1 MLRALSVNGF
11 PSLWAG
17 RLDLRYFDFPNRRSC
32 PGCSTRW
39 SYLMRL
45 LVEWEM
51 YALYRDLVSRLL
63 GEELSNEAAESPPRC
78 SSNGGGVMRGAASL
92 GGQSLHQPA
101 WYRAFGGQLQPS
113 PHWSYSG
120 WWDDKVR
127 HQCYARIED
136 IVTP

>member
-39 SYLMRL
+39 SYLMHL

-78 SSNGGGVMRGAASL
+78 SSNGGGVMRGLRAWGPVAPPACLVSSLRRSAAAITAL
-92 GGQSLHQPA
+92 VLLWLVG
-101 WYRAFGGQLQPS
+101 
-113 PHWSYSG
+113 
-120 WWDDKVR
+120 
-127 HQCYARIED
+127 
-136 IVTP
+136 